1 MSEPISTETDIEQL
15 KRDLTALKTDV
26 AALVGHLKSTATAG
40 IEGVIDQADLGAQT
54 LYRNANA
61 EGERAVKAGREARLV
76 EGLKD
81 VPGAIE
87 ALQQAIRSHVQHG

>member
-1 MSEPISTETDIEQL
+1 MSEPISTETDIEQF

-61 EGERAVKAGREARLV
+61 EGERAVKALTQQIEQQPLVALLIALGVGYIGGRLLSR
-76 EGLKD
+76 
-81 VPGAIE
+81 
-87 ALQQAIRSHVQHG
+87 

>member
-61 EGERAVKAGREARLV
+61 EGERAVKALTQQIEQQPLVALLIALGVGYIGGRLLSR
-76 EGLKD
+76 
-81 VPGAIE
+81 
-87 ALQQAIRSHVQHG
+87 

>member
-40 IEGVIDQADLGAQT
+40 IEGVIDQADPGAQT

-61 EGERAVKAGREARLV
+61 EGERAVKALAQQIEQQPLVALLIALGVGYIGGRLLSR
-76 EGLKD
+76 
-81 VPGAIE
+81 
-87 ALQQAIRSHVQHG
+87 

>member
-61 EGERAVKAGREARLV
+61 EGERAVKALAQQIEQQPLVALLIALGVGYIGGRLLSR
-76 EGLKD
+76 
-81 VPGAIE
+81 
-87 ALQQAIRSHVQHG
+87 